1 MEPLVKAFLVLHIAG
16 GSLAIVAGYGALFAP
31 KGGWL
36 HRRAG
41 VLFVYSMLALGA
53 GALVVGLARDKS
65 TWLGGPFVFYLVLTS
80 MFTVGRS
87 HTPSRTTN
95 IALIGVGSTVCLI
108 SIYGGVRGLM
118 GPPGPIGHAPD
129 VMSLVNAF
137 VLLHCVIGDFRV
149 LRTGPATGTRRLRRH
164 LWRMC
169 YAMFVATGSFFLG
182 QAKVIPEPLR
192 IKPVLL
198 LLAFLP
204 LPAMFYFL
212 WRPRRRVKKPVARDS
227 IAAVDIRSPQHQRRK
242 NALEVVK

>member
-1 MEPLVKAFLVLHIAG
+1 MEPLVKSFLVLHIAG
-16 GSLAIVAGYGALFAP
+16 GSLAIVSGYAALFAS

-80 MFTVGRS
+80 MFTVSRS
-87 HTPSRTTN
+87 HTPSRSTN
-95 IALIGVGSTVCLI
+95 IALMALGTAVCLI
-108 SIYGGVRGLM
+108 STYGGVRGLL

-137 VLLHCVIGDFRV
+137 VLLLCVTGDFRIV
-149 LRTGPATGTRRLRRH
+149 RSGPAVGTRRLRRH

-192 IKPVLL
+192 IKPLLL

-212 WRPRRRVKKPVARDS
+212 WRPRRRTKKMVAHNP
-227 IAAVDIRSPQHQRRK
+227 IAAVDIRSPQYELR
-242 NALEVVK
+242 NDALEVMK